1 MDYIENVSG
10 TDITINDSNGDKIV
24 DYDLVGRLE
33 QVSTTGKNM
42 FNPSDIQTYTKYGIY
57 YIFYELP
64 NAYKTK
70 ITASAYLSDTLKGL
84 QAGLSDVMFSAGNS
98 QLRIVN
104 SGVPTN
110 KTYDF
115 TNSEHVYFFIGDGAG
130 INGKE
135 TGDTNAILTNYNI
148 QVELGESVTD
158 YEPYSGG
165 APSPSPDFPQ
175 EINVVTGNIG
185 VESCGKNL
193 FDVSFFTTK
202 SKQWAGYTSQGSSF
216 RVIPYYIGAGN
227 YMSFS
232 SNVPSETS
240 SVIYAFDTT
249 GYLSGSANKINVTT
263 PRTIKALEDGYV
275 YLGFVNN
282 RLHFDEIED
291 GTYWVMINKGETV
304 APYEPYQGNEYS
316 IVLTKNKADYSL
328 FKTGYVTSSGI
339 NTSHTMGEMY
349 SYFIKVKPNT
359 TYTFS
364 IQETSSTYNNW
375 FGVGEYGSCSQ
386 EDYIKRDTS
395 YVESQNYIT
404 FTTSATTNYVRLSA
418 RNLIAATKIQFEEG
432 NQVTTYQPYLELGA
446 LGDYQDYIIRS
457 SGKNL
462 LSPNFSD
469 YNITD
474 GTYGYIKISDIE
486 EDLML
491 SVSVKDSSIDVT
503 RTYLGFSTTGK
514 DASQGVSWVALNT
527 LSSRISNSV
536 NYQSVISKAKYISFY
551 PKNETTF
558 NKLFSR
564 FNIMVEKGTTA
575 TTYEPYGKGKWY
587 IHKEIGKDV
596 YNGSETW
603 STENNNVYRAI
614 SDAKGS
620 LSQILSNYFE
630 GITTTS
636 VTSWGNV
643 RFGASNKNIIFLNAL
658 ASQGNVNGWKTWLS
672 THNTIV
678 YYVLATPTTTEI
690 TDETLLS
697 QLNNMRN
704 MKLLYG
710 LTYIQTTGDIPPT
723 LSLDYYTWDRRIS
736 PDDRQALIDNTAT
749 IPYRINIIK
758 DGNIIKTLDEH
769 SIVNINYE
777 DFRYVDSDSLIVGQ
791 FVARKVTGTLDQIYT
806 DFEIED
812 TEIELQMGV
821 SYNNTTT
828 YYSLGNFLVT
838 KPTTDDVKDK
848 TTFEALDYTKKFNQK
863 FDATDLTFPCTA
875 LDLAKYVCEQCGVE
889 LGDELFTNNDFV
901 ILNNQYTEGESCRKV
916 MQDIGKLAYSWV
928 RIDWDNK
935 CYIDFEVDNTIND
948 KNIIPSNKY
957 YTLNKQEFVY
967 GPINRVVVGMKDVE
981 GENVILEDAES
992 ISQNGANELRV
1003 YDNNLTYTPE
1013 LRNQVIEAASKLFGL
1028 AYTPLETITVGHP
1041 WLLGN
1046 ERIKLTDND
1055 ENETYTYA
1063 FDRTIEYQ
1071 GHIKTKLTSKGDTKT
1086 ETEYK
1091 NTGGLETD
1099 VRKTRIIVD
1108 KNTGDITSLT
1118 SRTNTISDQL
1128 NNTYTI
1134 QEVNELVQN
1143 AETGVTNTFST
1154 SGGNN
1159 IFRNTGLWFE
1169 TNDNNNPYEFWS
1181 GVANWTSDSR
1191 AVNLRAIVL
1200 KNTTF
1205 SQQQSVPNGTYT
1217 ISFKYEKNIVLANV
1231 KVVIN
1236 DIEYTLSN
1244 NDFSQTIQVTSQSI
1258 KLDFVC
1264 DIDDACIV
1272 YDLMVNSG
1280 DVKLAYTQNENET
1293 TTDTVNISKGITITS
1308 SSSDVTFKANA
1319 DGIRTIDRNNTEL
1332 TTFTD
1337 KGMKTKEAEITGK
1350 SQIVGILFQE
1360 VGDQTWLTKL

>member
-33 QVSTTGKNM
+33 QDST
-42 FNPSDIQTYTKYGIY
+42 SI
-57 YIFYELP
+57 
-64 NAYKTK
+64 
-70 ITASAYLSDTLKGL
+70 
-84 QAGLSDVMFSAGNS
+84 
-98 QLRIVN
+98 
-104 SGVPTN
+104 
-110 KTYDF
+110 
-115 TNSEHVYFFIGDGAG
+115 
-130 INGKE
+130 
-135 TGDTNAILTNYNI
+135 
-148 QVELGESVTD
+148 
-158 YEPYSGG
+158 SGG
-165 APSPSPDFPQ
+165 DEYDSPSPDFPQ

-185 VESCGKNL
+185 VKQYGKNL
-193 FDVSFFTTK
+193 LKTSLDIMQTRNTSGTWNENVYTLNGVTFTINTDLSVTIGGTFSTRTVLFLSSGYNSFQPGKYLSNGSPQIASGVTSGITCDYMEGTTYIT
-202 SKQWAGYTSQGSSF
+202 SYTNRSPNDTEIDISNSVLPRLNF
-216 RVIPYYIGAGN
+216 YIAIN
-227 YMSFS
+227 S
-232 SNVPSETS
+232 SNEIGKTFYPM
-240 SVIYAFDTT
+240 
-249 GYLSGSANKINVTT
+249 L
-263 PRTIKALEDGYV
+263 RL
-275 YLGFVNN
+275 LGTDN
-282 RLHFDEIED
+282 
-291 GTYWVMINKGETV
+291 T
-304 APYEPYQGNEYS
+304 YEPHQEKNYN
-316 IVLTKNKADYSL
+316 IILTKNKADYSM
-328 FKTGYVTSSGI
+328 FKNNYIQSNGKPSTVQ
-339 NTSHTMGEMY
+339 TMGEMY
-349 SYFIKVKPNT
+349 SYFIKVKPST

-364 IQETSSTYNNW
+364 IQETTSTYDNW
-375 FGVGEYGSCSQ
+375 FGVGEYKQSNDTSSSF
-386 EDYIKRDTS
+386 IRRDTMTTTT
-395 YVESQNYIT
+395 QNYIT
-404 FTTSATTNYVRLSA
+404 FTTHAEANYVRLSA
-418 RNLIAATKIQFEEG
+418 RNLLNATKIQFEEG

-446 LGDYQDYIIRS
+446 LGDHQDYIIRS

-462 LSPNFSD
+462 FNGVFRQGARYTDSLTETNRLFCDSNIWLDQGKTYTMSTNINTSVYRYAININDNKFPISRSD
-469 YNITD
+469 VLEYDSGWKTQSSFTFTASVSGYLGVPVSKINDGDLTTNNIANVNWQ
-474 GTYGYIKISDIE
+474 IE
-486 EDLML
+486 EGEQA
-491 SVSVKDSSIDVT
+491 T
-503 RTYLGFSTTGK
+503 R
-514 DASQGVSWVALNT
+514 
-527 LSSRISNSV
+527 
-536 NYQSVISKAKYISFY
+536 
-551 PKNETTF
+551 
-558 NKLFSR
+558 
-564 FNIMVEKGTTA
+564 
-575 TTYEPYGKGKWY
+575 YEPYGKDKWY
-587 IHKEIGKDV
+587 LHKEIGKEV
-596 YNGSETW
+596 YNGSESWQLDTTTKVAGIMINDALKIDNVTTIT
-603 STENNNVYRAI
+603 SGYCDRYVAGSLTTARANNNQFAFFYNGTNNFWLNVQ
-614 SDAKGS
+614 GMS
-620 LSQILSNYFE
+620 LSDF
-630 GITTTS
+630 
-636 VTSWGNV
+636 
-643 RFGASNKNIIFLNAL
+643 
-658 ASQGNVNGWKTWLS
+658 KTWLLS
-672 THNTIV
+672 NNTLV
-678 YYVLATPTTTEI
+678 YYILTTPTTTEI

-710 LTYIQTTGDIPPT
+710 LNYIQTTGDLPPT

-889 LGDELFTNNDFV
+889 LGDDRFTNNDFV

-928 RIDWDNK
+928 RIDWNNK

-957 YTLNKQEFVY
+957 YTLDKQEFVY

-1028 AYTPLETITVGHP
+1028 AYTPLETTTVGHP

-1071 GHIKTKLTSKGDTKT
+1071 GHIKTKLASKGDTKT

-1128 NNTYTI
+1128 TNTYTI

-1181 GVANWTSDSR
+1181 GVANWTSDNR

-1264 DIDDACIV
+1264 DVDDACIV

-1280 DVKLAYTQNENET
+1280 DVRLAYTQNQNET